1 MLDREP
7 LQIVPL
13 THFSTLRSPHLF
25 RHDPVISV
33 HTGSIDDTREET
45 PSSIRE
51 ERESK
56 GGFGEVVSLLE
67 EGGSRCDDG
76 VEQCV
81 YRRFSS
87 VWENDERGR
96 GGTYT

>member
-45 PSSIRE
+45 PSSICE